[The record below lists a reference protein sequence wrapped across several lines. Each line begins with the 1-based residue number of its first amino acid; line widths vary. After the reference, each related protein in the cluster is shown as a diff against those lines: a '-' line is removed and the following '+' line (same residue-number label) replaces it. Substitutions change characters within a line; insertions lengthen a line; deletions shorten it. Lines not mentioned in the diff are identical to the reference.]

1 MTTELFYMAEGALS
15 NLVCVVAINYNTSRL
30 LLLNKE
36 DKIKVTPEGLIIKIR
51 ENEMQSTQSLL
62 NAVSVGNSLYMN
74 EVQ

>member
-1 MTTELFYMAEGALS
+1 MAEEALS

-62 NAVSVGNSLYMN
+62 NTVSVGNSLYMN
-74 EVQ
+74 EVK

>member
-1 MTTELFYMAEGALS
+1 MAEGALS

-51 ENEMQSTQSLL
+51 ENEMQLMHRL
-62 NAVSVGNSLYMN
+62 C
-74 EVQ
+74 

>member
-1 MTTELFYMAEGALS
+1 MTTELFYMAEEALS

-36 DKIKVTPEGLIIKIR
+36 DKIKVTPEGLIIEIR

-62 NAVSVGNSLYMN
+62 NTVSVGNSLYMN

>member
-1 MTTELFYMAEGALS
+1 MAEGALS

-36 DKIKVTPEGLIIKIR
+36 DKIKVTPEGLIIEIR

-62 NAVSVGNSLYMN
+62 NTVSVGNSLYMN

>member
-62 NAVSVGNSLYMN
+62 NTVSVGNSLYMN
-74 EVQ
+74 EVK